1 MRLPQDILLI
11 AASLIFLA
19 FTIGYLLH
27 FRRPEGTPWP
37 MRVLAILS
45 GATTAGVIS
54 EITDTRATWPS
65 FIGALVFFTLSAL
78 TYAWAILTTRR
89 QRLSL
94 AFSKDAPEFLLE
106 EGPYRLVRHPFYTAY
121 LLYWLGGAIAARE
134 PLLLLALA
142 VMAAGFA
149 WAALRE
155 EGKFAASSLG
165 GAYRAYQARTGM
177 FMPRLLKRAG
187 PTDRG

>member
-11 AASLIFLA
+11 AASVIFLA
-19 FTIGYLLH
+19 FTIGYALH

-37 MRVLAILS
+37 MRVLAVLS
-45 GATTAGVIS
+45 GATTAGVIA
-54 EITDTRATWPS
+54 EITDTRATWAS
-65 FIGALVFFTLSAL
+65 FIAAGALLAASAL
-78 TYAWAILTTRR
+78 LYGWAIATTRR

-94 AFSKDAPEFLLE
+94 AFSKDAPAFLLV

-121 LLYWLGGAIAARE
+121 LLYWIGGAIAARE
-134 PLLLLALA
+134 AWLLLAVA

-165 GAYRAYQARTGM
+165 GAYAAYRARTGM
-177 FMPRLLKRAG
+177 FLPRLRRPGLHRQG
-187 PTDRG
+187 